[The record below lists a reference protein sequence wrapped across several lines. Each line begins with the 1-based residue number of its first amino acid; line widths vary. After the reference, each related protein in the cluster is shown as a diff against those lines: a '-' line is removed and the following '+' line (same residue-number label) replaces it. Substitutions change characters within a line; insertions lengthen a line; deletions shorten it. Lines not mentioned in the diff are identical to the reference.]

1 MNEAIM
7 QFVEKYTK
15 NQLIGY
21 FLMMWGLTFFFS
33 SISGFMWLIGGY
45 SSGLDLLIDIF
56 WNLADLGCATVLGL
70 LGLKI
75 LEKPE
80 NNPEK

>member
-21 FLMMWGLTFFFS
+21 FLLMWGLTFLFS
-33 SISGFMWLIGGY
+33 SISGFQWLVQYG
-45 SSGLDLLIDIF
+45 SGFDLLIDGL
-56 WNLADLGCATVLGL
+56 WNLTELGCAAVLGM

-75 LEKPE
+75 LEKEETKPE
-80 NNPEK
+80 E